1 MRYRTALLALAF
13 LFATP
18 APTGKLSGKFTVGG
32 EDAQLKYVRAQR
44 MKLDDKGHMGIAV
57 LMSAK
62 PLAGDIQRYRAAD
75 PVERGSYVLVV
86 FDQNN
91 DVWVADLGHIHAKS
105 RPFGVMTEIK
115 KAAYSVKDGRIAA
128 HITTG
133 GEQVFTEDHYSV
145 DLTFDAP
152 IEP

>member
-1 MRYRTALLALAF
+1 MRYRAALLAL
-13 LFATP
+13 LFVFAAP
-18 APTGKLSGKFTVGG
+18 APGKLSGKFIVGG

-44 MKLDDKGHMGIAV
+44 MKLDEKGHMGIAV

-86 FDQNN
+86 FDQANE
-91 DVWVADLGHIHAKS
+91 VWVADLGHVHAKT
-105 RPFGVMTEIK
+105 RPFGVMAEIK
-115 KAAYSVKDGRIAA
+115 KAAYAVKDGRIAA

-145 DLTFDAP
+145 DLTFDAA

>member
-1 MRYRTALLALAF
+1 MRFRTALLALVF
-13 LFATP
+13 LFAAP
-18 APTGKLSGKFTVGG
+18 APGKLSGKFIVGG
-32 EDAQLKYVRAQR
+32 VDAQLKYVRAQR
-44 MKLDDKGHMGIAV
+44 YKLDDKGHMGIAV

-62 PLAGDIQRYRAAD
+62 PLTGDIARYRAAD
-75 PVERGSYVLVV
+75 PMEKGSYVLVV

-91 DVWVADLGHIHAKS
+91 EVWVADLGHVHAKTK
-105 RPFGVMTEIK
+105 PFGVMMEIK
-115 KAAYSVKDGRIAA
+115 KVAYAVKDGRIAA
-128 HITTG
+128 HISTG

>member
-1 MRYRTALLALAF
+1 MRYRAALLALVF
-13 LFATP
+13 LFAAP
-18 APTGKLSGKFTVGG
+18 APGKLSGKFIVGG
-32 EDAQLKYVRAQR
+32 VDAQLKYVRAQR

-75 PVERGSYVLVV
+75 PMERGSYVLVV
-86 FDQNN
+86 FDQASE
-91 DVWVADLGHIHAKS
+91 VWIADLGHVNAKT
-105 RPFGVMTEIK
+105 RPFSVMTEIK
-115 KAAYSVKDGRIAA
+115 KVAYAVKDQRIAA

-133 GEQVFTEDHYSV
+133 GEQVFTEDHYSL

-152 IEP
+152 IEQ